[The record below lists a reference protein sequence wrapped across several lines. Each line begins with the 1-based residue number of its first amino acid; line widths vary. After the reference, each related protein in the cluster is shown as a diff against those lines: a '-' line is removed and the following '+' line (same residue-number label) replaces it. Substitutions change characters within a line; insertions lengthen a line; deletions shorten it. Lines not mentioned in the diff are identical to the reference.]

1 MNKYKICEE
10 LYALPGN
17 RIIKLRKP
25 VRIPLLLAA
34 AGAVLLIVNATVA
47 GESAN
52 VKSALVFAGGVLLVT
67 GLAVC
72 CMRLFGGD
80 GAPYSPAARAFLR
93 YEERYFDRSKLPE
106 VIRLA
111 EAVDVEGLL
120 AMESQTVP
128 VVAVAIFRAPDN
140 SFAACQV
147 YEYVELEYRPLCP
160 LKVA

>member
-25 VRIPLLLAA
+25 VWKPLSFALLGGALLAVNT
-34 AGAVLLIVNATVA
+34 AVE
-47 GESAN
+47 GDSAN
-52 VKSALVFAGGVLLVT
+52 LKSALVIAGGMLLVA
-67 GLAVC
+67 GLAIC
-72 CMRLFGGD
+72 CLRLFGGG
-80 GAPYSPAARAFLR
+80 GAPYAPAARAYLR
-93 YEERYFDRSKLPE
+93 YEERYFDRTKLAE
-106 VIRLA
+106 VIRRA